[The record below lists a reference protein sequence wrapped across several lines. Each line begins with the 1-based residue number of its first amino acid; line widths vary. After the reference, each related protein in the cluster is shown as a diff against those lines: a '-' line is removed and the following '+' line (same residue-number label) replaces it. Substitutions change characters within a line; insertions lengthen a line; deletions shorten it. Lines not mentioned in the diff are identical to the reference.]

1 MSSGTLASSLEKAL
15 VKLSFPL
22 KLGLTLS
29 LLSVGLTSTSVFIFY
44 SHTVEVFTEQMAARL
59 RDLGHAGTFLFDN
72 TARVQILELSE
83 QAYEELIPLTSTLR
97 QMPAGKARE
106 GIPESAARALMAR
119 DDYQNLVQILRR
131 VNRSS
136 QQTIYPL
143 SDLIPQ
149 AGEGVEDPV
158 QIFSYLFV
166 PVPENKDYH
175 LLMTLA
181 SSLHEPTDTW
191 PGNPIGNLYAIADPI
206 FARAF
211 VTGESQ
217 VVDTFYTDEWGTWF
231 TSVTPIKNENGKVI
245 ALLGLDADVSSE
257 VNQVQRLKWLCGSVI
272 LGSLFIS
279 MAVSALLSHWLSRP
293 IAILHAGAKRV
304 RDGDYQTHVQIE
316 SQDELGMLGETFNG
330 MVDAIQHYALSLHQQ
345 NEKLEQRVKE
355 RTLQLQTAK
364 NLADR
369 ANQAKSQFLANM
381 SHELRTPL
389 NAIMGF
395 SQLLEQVSCL
405 AGAEREYLR
414 IINRSGQHLLDLIND
429 VLEMS
434 KIEAGRVLL
443 DQQPFEVNSL
453 FEGLQEMFHLKA
465 QAKDLSLEVEYSS
478 TLPAI
483 ISADQ
488 RKLRQVLI
496 NLISNAIKFTQTGG
510 VTVRLDYTSGCLTVE
525 VEDTGPGI
533 AEDEIQQIF
542 EPFVQ
547 TTMGQRSVQ
556 GTGLGLPISRQFV
569 ELMGGELTVRST
581 PGQGSRFR
589 FAIPVAVVSPLEA
602 QFLQP
607 QPQVVRLAPGQRQYR
622 ILVVDDRMENRWL
635 LTQMLENVGFLVR
648 EAENGQEALDIW
660 EAWDPHLIWMDMRM
674 PVLNGYEATKQI
686 KKQLKGQATVIIALT
701 ASAFDEE
708 KAVVLS
714 VGCDD
719 FVRKPFRREVI
730 FSKMAEYLGVEYEYE
745 KLAPPVLPES
755 EQPLPPLDL
764 SVMPLTW
771 VMQLQEAAEHLDHNR
786 VDQLIQ
792 QIPESEALLAAE
804 LQTLASTFRYDILVR
819 LCQTPTGQAREA

>member
-1 MSSGTLASSLEKAL
+1 MSSGTLASSLEIAL

-29 LLSVGLTSTSVFIFY
+29 LLSVGLTGTSVFIFY
-44 SHTVEVFTEQMAARL
+44 SNTVEVFTEQMAARL
-59 RDLGHAGTFLFDN
+59 RDFGHAGTFLFDN
-72 TARVQILELSE
+72 KARVQILELSE
-83 QAYEELIPLTSTLR
+83 QAYEALIPLTATLR
-97 QMPAGKARE
+97 QMPAGEARE

-131 VNRSS
+131 INRSS

-143 SDLIPQ
+143 SNLIPQ
-149 AGEGVEDPV
+149 TDGGIEDPV

-166 PVPENKDYH
+166 PVPESQDYH

-181 SSLHEPTDTW
+181 SSLYEPTDTW

-211 VTGESQ
+211 ATGESQ
-217 VVDTFYTDEWGTWF
+217 VVDTFYSDQWGTWF
-231 TSVTPIKNENGKVI
+231 TSVTPIKNENGEVI
-245 ALLGLDADVSSE
+245 ALLGLDADVSSD
-257 VNQVQRLKWLCGSVI
+257 VNQVKRLKWLCGSVI

-316 SQDELGMLGETFNG
+316 SQDELGMLGETFNS

-355 RTLQLQTAK
+355 RTLQLQNAK

-395 SQLLEQVSCL
+395 SQLLEQVTCL
-405 AGAEREYLR
+405 SGSEQEYLR
-414 IINRSGQHLLDLIND
+414 KINRSGQHLLDLIND

-434 KIEAGRVLL
+434 KIEAGQVFL
-443 DQQPFEVNSL
+443 DQQPFELNAL
-453 FEGLQEMFHLKA
+453 FESLQEMFYLKA
-465 QAKDLSLEVEYSS
+465 QAKDLSLQIEYSS
-478 TLPAI
+478 NLPIFIA
-483 ISADQ
+483 ADQ
-488 RKLRQVLI
+488 RKLRQILI
-496 NLISNAIKFTQTGG
+496 NLISNAIKFTEAGG
-510 VTVRLDYTSGCLTVE
+510 VTVRLGFVADRLAVE

-581 PGQGSRFR
+581 PGQGSLFS
-589 FAIPVAVVSPLEA
+589 FTIPVEVVDQLEA
-602 QFLQP
+602 RPMQ
-607 QPQVVRLAPGQRQYR
+607 QPQVVRLVPGQAQYR
-622 ILVVDDRMENRWL
+622 ILVVDDRVENRWL
-635 LTQMLENVGFLVR
+635 LTQMLEKVGFLVR

-660 EAWDPHLIWMDMRM
+660 EEWDPHLIWMDMRM

-686 KKQLKGQATVIIALT
+686 KQQSKGQSTFIIALT
-701 ASAFDEE
+701 ASAFDDE

-719 FVRKPFRREVI
+719 FVRKPFQQEIVFR
-730 FSKMAEYLGVEYEYE
+730 KMAEYLGVEYEYE
-745 KLAPPVLPES
+745 KPTLPEFIECTQS
-755 EQPLPPLDL
+755 LPAVDL
-764 SVMPLTW
+764 SVMPKLW
-771 VMQLQEAAEHLDHNR
+771 VRQLQEAAEQLDHNR
-786 VDQLIQ
+786 VDQMIQ
-792 QIPESEALLAAE
+792 RIPESEALLASE
-804 LQTLASTFRYDILVR
+804 IQTLASTFRYDIIVR
-819 LCQTPTGQAREA
+819 LCQTTALQTSES